1 MMAKILV
8 AGSLNM
14 DLRFSMKRMPLEG
27 ETVLGDGLLYNPG
40 GKGANQAAAAAKL
53 GGDVAMLG
61 AVGRD
66 GFGDTLSRSLADC
79 GCDVSAL
86 RRVTAPTGTASIY
99 VDEQGRNSI
108 VVIAGANAYCDTE
121 YLKECEAQL
130 EDCEILM
137 LQLEIPYDAVWHMAK
152 RAHALGKTVILN
164 PAPAPEPGEIPES
177 VLKCIDWITP
187 NETELSRLTALP
199 CEEPSEIEEAA
210 AKLQQL
216 GVHNVLVTVG
226 SRGAYLCTPEGSEL
240 IPTEKVKA
248 VDTTAAGDCFNGAF
262 AVGLSEGLAPA
273 EAVRFANKAASISV
287 TREGAQSSLPL
298 RREITGL
305 R

>member
-1 MMAKILV
+1 MAKILV

-66 GFGDTLSRSLADC
+66 GFGDVLSRSLEDC

-86 RRVTAPTGTASIY
+86 RRVSAPTGTACIY

-121 YLKECEAQL
+121 YLKECENAL
-130 EDCEILM
+130 EQCDILM
-137 LQLEIPYDAVWHMAK
+137 LQLEIPYDAVWYLAK
-152 RAHALGKTVILN
+152 KAHALGKTVILN
-164 PAPAPEPGEIPES
+164 PAPAPDEIPES
-177 VLKCIDWITP
+177 VLKCVDWLTP
-187 NETELSRLTALP
+187 NETELSRLTGMP
-199 CEEPSEIEEAA
+199 CEEPSEIGEAA
-210 AKLQQL
+210 AKLQTM
-216 GVHNVLVTVG
+216 GVRNVLVTVG
-226 SRGAYLCTPEGSEL
+226 SRGAYLCTAEGAEL

-262 AVGLSEGLAPA
+262 AVALSEGQAP
-273 EAVRFANKAASISV
+273 EDAVRFANKAASLSV
-287 TREGAQSSLPL
+287 TREGAQASLPS
-298 RREITGL
+298 REEIAG
-305 R
+305 

>member
-1 MMAKILV
+1 MAKILV

-27 ETVLGDGLLYNPG
+27 ETVLADGLLYNPG

-66 GFGDTLSRSLADC
+66 GFGDVLAKSLADC

-86 RRVTAPTGTASIY
+86 RRVSAPTGTACIY

-121 YLKECEAQL
+121 YLKECEDAL
-130 EDCEILM
+130 ETCDILM
-137 LQLEIPYDAVWHMAK
+137 LQLEIPYDAVWYLAK
-152 RAHALGKTVILN
+152 KAHALGKTVILN
-164 PAPAPEPGEIPES
+164 PAPAPDEIPES
-177 VLKCIDWITP
+177 VLKCVDWLTP
-187 NETELSRLTALP
+187 NETELSRLTGMP
-199 CEEPSEIEEAA
+199 CEEPSEIGEAA
-210 AKLQQL
+210 AKLQAM
-216 GVHNVLVTVG
+216 GVKNVLVTVG
-226 SRGAYLCTPEGSEL
+226 SRGAYLCTAEGAEL

-262 AVGLSEGLAPA
+262 AVALSEGQAP
-273 EAVRFANKAASISV
+273 EDAVRFANKAASLSV
-287 TREGAQSSLPL
+287 TREGAQASLPS
-298 RREITGL
+298 REEIAD
-305 R
+305 

>member
-1 MMAKILV
+1 MARILV

-61 AVGRD
+61 CVGRD
-66 GFGDTLSRSLADC
+66 GFGDTLAKSLADC

-99 VDEQGRNSI
+99 VDEMGRNSI
-108 VVIAGANAYCDTE
+108 VVIAGANAYCDVE
-121 YLKECEAQL
+121 YLKECEDAL
-130 EDCEILM
+130 KNCSILM
-137 LQLEIPYDAVWHMAK
+137 LQLEIPYDAVWYLAK
-152 RAHALGKTVILN
+152 KARALGKTVILN
-164 PAPAPEPGEIPES
+164 PAPAPDSIPKD
-177 VLKCIDWITP
+177 VLKCVDWLTP
-187 NETELSRLTALP
+187 NETELARLSGMP
-199 CEEPSEIEEAA
+199 CEEPSQIEEAA
-210 AKLQQL
+210 AKLQRA
-216 GVHNVLVTVG
+216 GVKNVLVTVG
-226 SRGAYLCTPEGSEL
+226 SHGAYLCTEAASEL
-240 IPTEKVKA
+240 VPTQHVKA

-262 AVGLSEGLAPA
+262 AVALSEGRTALQ
-273 EAVRFANKAASISV
+273 AVEFANRAASISV

-298 RREITGL
+298 RSEVL
-305 R
+305 

>member
-1 MMAKILV
+1 MAKILV

-27 ETVLGDGLLYNPG
+27 ETVLADGLLYNPG

-53 GGDVAMLG
+53 GGDVEMLG

-66 GFGDTLSRSLADC
+66 GFGDVLSKSLADC
-79 GCDVSAL
+79 GCGVSAL
-86 RRVTAPTGTASIY
+86 RRVTVPTGTACIY

-121 YLKECEAQL
+121 YLKACDSYL
-130 EDCEILM
+130 ENCEILM
-137 LQLEIPYDAVWHMAK
+137 LQLEIPYDAVWYLAK

-164 PAPAPEPGEIPES
+164 PAPAPEEIPES
-177 VLKCIDWITP
+177 VLQCVDWLTP
-187 NETELSRLTALP
+187 NETELSRLAGLP

-210 AKLQQL
+210 AKLQAL
-216 GVHNVLVTVG
+216 GVRNVLVTVG
-226 SRGAYLCTPEGSEL
+226 SRGAYLCTQESAEL

-262 AVGLSEGLAPA
+262 AVGLSEGMTSE
-273 EAVRFANKAASISV
+273 EAVRFANRAASISV
-287 TREGAQSSLPL
+287 TREGAQSSLP
-298 RREITGL
+298 RRDELQID
-305 R
+305 